1 MLSAVFFGQPLGQ
14 LLACVVS
21 LATTS
26 ALRQGISGA
35 SQTQC
40 TGECLHTADIIWR
53 WIVGCGA
60 VPPIFALILRLYIP
74 ESPRWLLEVEKNP
87 MGIAAAAYTV
97 DKFYADPFLDDE
109 IELGMTN
116 NVPDIPSSSSGEH
129 RTVAQYVL
137 DQQSQQPGASQ
148 MLTTPAI
155 RSEAPSSTVVNSSE
169 IERID
174 FSPSPRRRPMA
185 PQDLIF
191 KEPRVTVN
199 DPDIIAPVDHGA
211 QHMDGYGEVLPI
223 PALQLD
229 HPADTPSDRQLPQQP
244 ELESWEDFW
253 KSFRL
258 YLFGKKDWTWA
269 RLWLCL
275 QLQDE
280 HFFDG
285 SWTDLAGLAFTWFL
299 LDFGF
304 YFLIVNSFK
313 LMTRIWATDDPDIV
327 YTVIFQYAWRI
338 ITSTSIGAVAG
349 GAIFIAMARNRWKL
363 QFYGFLV
370 LVALFVIS
378 GVVFIKLIGGRYF
391 ATFIVLYC
399 LCHLSFNLGPNTS
412 TFVVSEQPS

>member
-26 ALRQGISGA
+26 ALREGISGA
-35 SQTQC
+35 SKTKC
-40 TGECLHTADIIWR
+40 TGNCLHTADIIWR

-97 DKFYADPFLDDE
+97 DKFYADPLLDDE
-109 IELGMTN
+109 IEVGMMN
-116 NVPDIPSSSSGEH
+116 NVPESPPSSSGEH
-129 RTVAQYVL
+129 RTVAQSVY
-137 DQQSQQPGASQ
+137 DQQSEQPGTSQ
-148 MLTTPAI
+148 KLTMPAI
-155 RSEAPSSTVVNSSE
+155 PSGAPSSTVVDPNE
-169 IERID
+169 LERMD
-174 FSPSPRRRPMA
+174 SHPSPRRRPMA

-191 KEPRVTVN
+191 KEPRVTMN
-199 DPDIIAPVDHGA
+199 DPDAITPVHHGA
-211 QHMDGYGEVLPI
+211 QHVGGYGEDLPT

-229 HPADTPSDRQLPQQP
+229 HPTHTPNGRQLPSQP
-244 ELESWEDFW
+244 EMESWQDFW
-253 KSFRL
+253 KSFGK
-258 YLFGKKDWTWA
+258 YLFGKEAWTWR
-269 RLWLCL
+269 RLGLCL
-275 QLQDE
+275 QLRDT

-313 LMTRIWATDDPDIV
+313 LMTRIWVTEDPDDV
-327 YTVIFQYAWRI
+327 YKVIFQYAWRI

-363 QFYGFLV
+363 QLYGFLV
-370 LVALFVIS
+370 LVVLFVIS

-412 TFVVSEQPS
+412 TFVVSQQPS

>member
-1 MLSAVFFGQPLGQ
+1 
-14 LLACVVS
+14 
-21 LATTS
+21 
-26 ALRQGISGA
+26 
-35 SQTQC
+35 
-40 TGECLHTADIIWR
+40 
-53 WIVGCGA
+53 
-60 VPPIFALILRLYIP
+60 
-74 ESPRWLLEVEKNP
+74 

-97 DKFYADPFLDDE
+97 DKFYADPLLDDE
-109 IELGMTN
+109 IEVGMMN
-116 NVPDIPSSSSGEH
+116 NVPGIPPSSSGEH
-129 RTVAQYVL
+129 GTMAQYVH
-137 DQQSQQPGASQ
+137 DQQSGQTGTNQ

-155 RSEAPSSTVVNSSE
+155 RSEAPSSTVVDPDE
-169 IERID
+169 TERID
-174 FSPSPRRRPMA
+174 SQPSPRMRPMA

-191 KEPRVTVN
+191 KDPRVTVN
-199 DPDIIAPVDHGA
+199 DPDVIAPVHHGA
-211 QHMDGYGEVLPI
+211 QHMGGYGEDLPT
-223 PALQLD
+223 PALQPDLPT
-229 HPADTPSDRQLPQQP
+229 HTPGDRQSPRQP
-244 ELESWEDFW
+244 EMESWEDFW
-253 KSFRL
+253 KSFGI
-258 YLFGKKDWTWA
+258 YLFDTEPWTWK

-275 QLQDE
+275 QLRDT

-304 YFLIVNSFK
+304 CFLIVNSFK

-391 ATFIVLYC
+391 ATFIVLYR

-412 TFVVSEQPS
+412 TFVVSEQPSENQSITHPLADSRRGFSNKVPCDMPRSIRRRGKAWQHCYTDFSC

>member
-1 MLSAVFFGQPLGQ
+1 
-14 LLACVVS
+14 
-21 LATTS
+21 
-26 ALRQGISGA
+26 
-35 SQTQC
+35 
-40 TGECLHTADIIWR
+40 
-53 WIVGCGA
+53 
-60 VPPIFALILRLYIP
+60 
-74 ESPRWLLEVEKNP
+74 
-87 MGIAAAAYTV
+87 
-97 DKFYADPFLDDE
+97 
-109 IELGMTN
+109 
-116 NVPDIPSSSSGEH
+116 
-129 RTVAQYVL
+129 
-137 DQQSQQPGASQ
+137 
-148 MLTTPAI
+148 
-155 RSEAPSSTVVNSSE
+155 
-169 IERID
+169 
-174 FSPSPRRRPMA
+174 MA

-191 KEPRVTVN
+191 KGPRVTEN
-199 DPDIIAPVDHGA
+199 DPDVIAPVNHSA
-211 QHMDGYGEVLPI
+211 QHMNGYGEDLPT

-229 HPADTPSDRQLPQQP
+229 RPADTTSARQLPRQP
-244 ELESWEDFW
+244 ELESWADFW
-253 KSFRL
+253 KSFQI
-258 YLFGKKDWTWA
+258 YLFDVEPWTWE

-275 QLQDE
+275 KLQDN

-313 LMTRIWATDDPDIV
+313 LMTRIWATDDPDDV

-412 TFVVSEQPS
+412 TFVVSGQPSLNQSLAHLFADSRRSLSDKIPCDMPRNIRCRGKVW